1 MTGTTIAQAI
11 PVAATPILTRIY
23 TPEDLGMLALF
34 LAITS
39 IFGTIVSGR
48 YELAIMLP
56 SKNDDAI
63 NILTL
68 GLIIT
73 LFISFVI
80 FVLIFILIN
89 YFPNLEY
96 NNKFGL
102 WLYFIPLS
110 TLLIGIWNL
119 LNYYNLRKKNYS
131 DLKNTQIIKST
142 ILIIISVCV
151 GIIKSGVNVLISA
164 EIISRLLANINL
176 SKNIARDKFLLNKI
190 SKKKIKILS
199 IKYKKFPKFDLMSA
213 LTNTASIQIPYLL
226 IDFFFNTVVVGFFS
240 LSHRFISMPVSLIG
254 SSIGK
259 VFFQQSSLIKKN
271 EKKINILTLTTYK
284 KLFKIGLIPF
294 AILAGYGDYI
304 FSFLFG
310 SEWIIAGLYA
320 QLLSVWIFFVFITSP
335 ISTLCLTLE
344 KQKEGMIFNFCLLI
358 TRALSLI
365 FSAIFFNDIYIT
377 ILIFAVV
384 SAALWMFWF
393 FYLINLVKINLWNE
407 FIYILK
413 YVIPL
418 LGFIFLL
425 RNIII

>member
-199 IKYKKFPKFDLMSA
+199 IKYIKFPKFDLMSA